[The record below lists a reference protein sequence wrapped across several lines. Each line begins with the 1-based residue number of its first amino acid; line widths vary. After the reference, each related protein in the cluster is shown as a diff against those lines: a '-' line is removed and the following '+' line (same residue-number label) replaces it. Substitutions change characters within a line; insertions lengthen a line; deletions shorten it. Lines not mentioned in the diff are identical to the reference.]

1 MAFNI
6 VNNNA
11 KNSII
16 DCLKELESIEKMIE
30 SSGPTTTI
38 VKYLTRYSI
47 IRTCGTIEY
56 SFKTII
62 SDHKYDQ
69 HSEQIQRFIDEKFRN
84 SSMNPNYDNIC
95 KALGSFDNN
104 WCNNFKD
111 KIKNDPH
118 SNKLRDSLKSLNRAR
133 NDFAHGKSPTVS
145 FQYIFD
151 YFIDSVAIIQKM
163 ESSILELEAT
173 NTNIGLTKSN
183 DRDNT
188 FSDLVNNSQKNIAN
202 DPENNLRADL

>member
-1 MAFNI
+1 
-6 VNNNA
+6 
-11 KNSII
+11 
-16 DCLKELESIEKMIE
+16 
-30 SSGPTTTI
+30 
-38 VKYLTRYSI
+38 
-47 IRTCGTIEY
+47 
-56 SFKTII
+56 
-62 SDHKYDQ
+62 
-69 HSEQIQRFIDEKFRN
+69 
-84 SSMNPNYDNIC
+84 
-95 KALGSFDNN
+95 
-104 WCNNFKD
+104 
-111 KIKNDPH
+111 
-118 SNKLRDSLKSLNRAR
+118 LNRAR

-188 FSDLVNNSQKNIAN
+188 FSDLVNNSQRNIAN

>member
-11 KNSII
+11 KNSSI

-69 HSEQIQRFIDEKFRN
+69 HSEQIQ
-84 SSMNPNYDNIC
+84 
-95 KALGSFDNN
+95 
-104 WCNNFKD
+104 
-111 KIKNDPH
+111 
-118 SNKLRDSLKSLNRAR
+118 
-133 NDFAHGKSPTVS
+133 
-145 FQYIFD
+145 
-151 YFIDSVAIIQKM
+151 
-163 ESSILELEAT
+163 
-173 NTNIGLTKSN
+173 
-183 DRDNT
+183 
-188 FSDLVNNSQKNIAN
+188 
-202 DPENNLRADL
+202 